1 LRKHLNVFATPT
13 KSSRPIDAF
22 ERIETAHPNATHP
35 KCRGTSMPRNR
46 RNDGPFDLDALLD
59 PARAFAH
66 PSDVV
71 NDPDLTLREKRAILS
86 GWATRACAA
95 QPTPA
100 LLRPAD
106 ATPVHYDD
114 VVDALR
120 ALDRRSALFRPRPH
134 YRHVLENRIPGV
146 FGRDSRD
153 DERDHPLH

>member
-1 LRKHLNVFATPT
+1 
-13 KSSRPIDAF
+13 
-22 ERIETAHPNATHP
+22 
-35 KCRGTSMPRNR
+35 MPRNR

-71 NDPDLTLREKRAILS
+71 NDPDLTLSEKRAILS
-86 GWATRACAA
+86 GWARRACAA
-95 QPTPA
+95 QVTPA
-100 LLRPAD
+100 LLRPTD

-153 DERDHPLH
+153 DERDRPLH

>member
-1 LRKHLNVFATPT
+1 
-13 KSSRPIDAF
+13 
-22 ERIETAHPNATHP
+22 
-35 KCRGTSMPRNR
+35 MPRNR
-46 RNDGPFDLDALLD
+46 RNDGPFVLAALLD
-59 PARAFAH
+59 PARAVAH

-86 GWATRACAA
+86 GWARRACAA
-95 QPTPA
+95 QATPA
-100 LLRPAD
+100 PLRPAD

-146 FGRDSRD
+146 FGRNGRD

>member
-1 LRKHLNVFATPT
+1 LNVSATAT
-13 KSSRPIDAF
+13 KSSAPLDAF
-22 ERIETAHPNATHP
+22 EKKIETATHP
-35 KCRGTSMPRNR
+35 KATHQKRQRTSMPRNL
-46 RNDGPFDLDALLD
+46 RNDGRFDLDALLD

-71 NDPDLTLREKRAILS
+71 NDPDLTLSEKRAILS
-86 GWATRACAA
+86 GWARRACAA
-95 QPTPA
+95 QVTPA

-106 ATPVHYDD
+106 ATPVYYDD

-120 ALDRRSALFRPRPH
+120 ALDRRGALFRPRPH

-153 DERDHPLH
+153 DERDRPLH

>member
-1 LRKHLNVFATPT
+1 
-13 KSSRPIDAF
+13 
-22 ERIETAHPNATHP
+22 
-35 KCRGTSMPRNR
+35 MPRNR

-86 GWATRACAA
+86 GWARRACT

-100 LLRPAD
+100 QRRPAN

-146 FGRDSRD
+146 FGRASRD

>member
-1 LRKHLNVFATPT
+1 
-13 KSSRPIDAF
+13 
-22 ERIETAHPNATHP
+22 
-35 KCRGTSMPRNR
+35 MPRNR

-86 GWATRACAA
+86 GWARRACAA
-95 QPTPA
+95 QAVPV
-100 LLRPAD
+100 LFQPAD
-106 ATPVHYDD
+106 VIPVHYDD

-120 ALDRRSALFRPRPH
+120 ALDRRSSLFRPRPH

-153 DERDHPLH
+153 DERDRPLH

>member
-1 LRKHLNVFATPT
+1 
-13 KSSRPIDAF
+13 
-22 ERIETAHPNATHP
+22 
-35 KCRGTSMPRNR
+35 MPRNP

-71 NDPDLTLREKRAILS
+71 NDPDLTLSEKRAILS
-86 GWATRACAA
+86 GWARRGCAA
-95 QPTPA
+95 QATPA

-106 ATPVHYDD
+106 ATPIHYDD

-153 DERDHPLH
+153 DERDRPLH

>member
-1 LRKHLNVFATPT
+1 
-13 KSSRPIDAF
+13 
-22 ERIETAHPNATHP
+22 
-35 KCRGTSMPRNR
+35 MPRNR

-86 GWATRACAA
+86 GWARRACATQA
-95 QPTPA
+95 TPA
-100 LLRPAD
+100 LLRATD
-106 ATPVHYDD
+106 ATPIQYAD

-120 ALDRRSALFRPRPH
+120 ALDRRNALFRPRPH
-134 YRHVLENRIPGV
+134 YRHVLENRSPGV

-153 DERDHPLH
+153 DERDRPLH

>member
-1 LRKHLNVFATPT
+1 
-13 KSSRPIDAF
+13 
-22 ERIETAHPNATHP
+22 
-35 KCRGTSMPRNR
+35 MPRNR

-86 GWATRACAA
+86 GWARRACAA
-95 QPTPA
+95 QATPA
-100 LLRPAD
+100 PLRPAD

-146 FGRDSRD
+146 FGRNGRD

>member
-1 LRKHLNVFATPT
+1 
-13 KSSRPIDAF
+13 
-22 ERIETAHPNATHP
+22 
-35 KCRGTSMPRNR
+35 MPRNR
-46 RNDGPFDLDALLD
+46 RNDGPFDLDTLLD

-71 NDPDLTLREKRAILS
+71 SDPDLTLREKRAILS
-86 GWATRACAA
+86 GWARRACAA
-95 QPTPA
+95 QATSA
-100 LLRPAD
+100 LLRSAD
-106 ATPVHYDD
+106 PTAVHYDD

-153 DERDHPLH
+153 DERDQPLH

>member
-1 LRKHLNVFATPT
+1 
-13 KSSRPIDAF
+13 
-22 ERIETAHPNATHP
+22 
-35 KCRGTSMPRNR
+35 MPRNR

-71 NDPDLTLREKRAILS
+71 NDPDLTLSEKRAILS
-86 GWATRACAA
+86 GWARRACAA
-95 QPTPA
+95 QATPA
-100 LLRPAD
+100 RLRPTD
-106 ATPVHYDD
+106 VTLVYYDD

-153 DERDHPLH
+153 DEHDRPLH